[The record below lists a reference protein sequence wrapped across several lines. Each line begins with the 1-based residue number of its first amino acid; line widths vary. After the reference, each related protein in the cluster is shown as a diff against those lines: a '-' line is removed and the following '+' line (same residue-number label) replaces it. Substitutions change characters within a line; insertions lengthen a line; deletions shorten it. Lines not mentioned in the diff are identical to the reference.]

1 MDNANIFPVLPSP
14 TVHPREP
21 IGGYFSYKPD
31 VIGRRREEVQI
42 LRPPD
47 FGVGHDAV
55 PQYEPPGSPPLAVIG
70 PLVEHPGHRALRSPA
85 LPADPPGNP
94 AGKLL
99 ALHRDDDADR
109 SPTLPPGLSSDMQH
123 SGCISFTRIL
133 ETQKIKIKTVVSHWV
148 FHCTAQIAT
157 ATANAT
163 KNELSAET
171 ERDLHGFSIIR
182 RPC

>member
-70 PLVEHPGHRALRSPA
+70 PLVEHPGHRALRSPRITGGSA
-85 LPADPPGNP
+85 WKPRRQAPRPPQRRRCGSVPHTP
-94 AGKLL
+94 AGTLQRY
-99 ALHRDDDADR
+99 AAQRMHFLH
-109 SPTLPPGLSSDMQH
+109 
-123 SGCISFTRIL
+123 
-133 ETQKIKIKTVVSHWV
+133 SH
-148 FHCTAQIAT
+148 FG
-157 ATANAT
+157 NT
-163 KNELSAET
+163 KNKNKNCRLT
-171 ERDLHGFSIIR
+171 LGFPLHSTDSYSYS
-182 RPC
+182 